1 MKIKGDTMYD
11 IYQRELTMTIS
22 GIRIEEKPERIDKSE
37 VKRVEL
43 HAHTQMSSMDAV
55 TSTKKINTTSC

>member
-43 HAHTQMSSMDAV
+43 HACYSNV
-55 TSTKKINTTSC
+55 IYGCRNFNKKINTTSC

>member
-22 GIRIEEKPERIDKSE
+22 GIRIEEK
-37 VKRVEL
+37 KRL
-43 HAHTQMSSMDAV
+43 I
-55 TSTKKINTTSC
+55 KKEKKKKKKKKEEKKK